1 MINERI
7 PVLIFD
13 VKYVGLEKSA
23 LKRKLKARQ
32 SRLKVKLR

>member
-1 MINERI
+1 MTNERI
-7 PVLIFD
+7 SVFIFD

-32 SRLKVKLR
+32 SRLRVKLR